1 MTEEKFNVIRD
12 YLSTEFPNYT
22 IDDRHDFDRVAQTF
36 RLTREDKI
44 HFLTLSRQF
53 LDDNS
58 SSQIADILKRRSLN
72 EYFQQEG
79 ITRVVVTNSG
89 IRAR

>member
-1 MTEEKFNVIRD
+1 MTERKFNVIRN

-22 IDDRHDFDRVAQTF
+22 IDDRHDFGSVAQTF
-36 RLTREDKI
+36 RLTTEDEI
-44 HFLTLSRQF
+44 HLVTFSRGF

-58 SSQIADILKRRSLN
+58 PSKIADILEVSSLSK
-72 EYFQQEG
+72 YFQQEG
-79 ITRVVVTNSG
+79 IARVVVTNSG